1 MENLKE
7 SSEILD
13 ALSDG
18 MADAVEKAG
27 QFVVRVNSRR
37 RRGASG
43 VVFGENLVLMADHPL
58 QREDGLSVETHD
70 GRKLAARTRRLKNW
84 ERPYA
89 SDPRNAPL
97 RRKLQWFYFFVI
109 CYGNMRCR
117 SPNSCQR

>member
-43 VVFGENLVLMADHPL
+43 VVFG
-58 QREDGLSVETHD
+58 
-70 GRKLAARTRRLKNW
+70 
-84 ERPYA
+84 
-89 SDPRNAPL
+89 
-97 RRKLQWFYFFVI
+97 
-109 CYGNMRCR
+109 
-117 SPNSCQR
+117 